1 MNRVLR
7 IIVALTA
14 AGAALPGF
22 SADRRVPFTPEG
34 DFSEETIRRG
44 VVATSEQCSKV
55 ANAVWVSTKEYGSE
69 CIKYWASGFAA
80 TTGTTQKAV
89 VFFHGDVWIG
99 EGKTNQAYLQ
109 QSNKKVQQSADNWSR
124 RLDAP
129 YIFVGRPGTYGSS
142 GDHMQRRRPAES
154 VLLSA
159 ALDKIREKLKFKEL
173 VVAGQSGGGHVTSSL
188 ITYRNDIVCAVPTSA
203 PSSPRV
209 RWTIKGL
216 TKDTTGFRDSYEP
229 TEHLDKAAMSKSLR
243 VFVLGNP
250 NDRNVVWPSQTVF
263 ADALK
268 KIGVPVVTLQ
278 GEGTGA
284 DAHGLRD
291 SAHKVAGW
299 CFHDMSTDEIVRK
312 AAKGLR
318 G

>member
-1 MNRVLR
+1 MNCVLK
-7 IIVALTA
+7 VVLALAA
-14 AGAALPGF
+14 AGVAFPSY
-22 SADRRVPFTPEG
+22 SADRRVAFSPEG

-55 ANAVWVSTKEYGSE
+55 SNAVWANTKEDGSE
-69 CIKYWASGFAA
+69 CIKYWASGFS
-80 TTGTTQKAV
+80 GRTTQKAV
-89 VFFHGDVWIG
+89 VFFHGDVWLG
-99 EGKTNQAYLQ
+99 PGKTNKTYLQ

-124 RLDAP
+124 RLAAP

-154 VLLSA
+154 LLLSA
-159 ALDKIREKLKFKEL
+159 ALDKIREKLQIKEL

-203 PSSPRV
+203 PASPRV
-209 RWTIKGL
+209 RWTITGMA
-216 TKDTTGFRDSYEP
+216 KDTTGYRDSYEP
-229 TEHLDKAAMSKSLR
+229 TEHLNKATMNKSLR

-250 NDRNVVWPSQTVF
+250 NDANVVWPSQTIM
-263 ADALK
+263 ADQLQKAG
-268 KIGVPVVTLQ
+268 IPVATLQ
-278 GEGTGA
+278 GEGTGPE
-284 DAHGLRD
+284 AHGLRD

-299 CFHDMSTDEIVRK
+299 CFHDLPTDEIVRK